1 MSKREHNSGSRRL
14 SWRAWSVNGVLAL
27 ALLSA
32 PATHPLYAQDTGVSS
47 LPGLPGSLDSN
58 PDPAGG
64 FGAARS
70 RQTENVLQG
79 DDSPAGATSN
89 AAQSLSAAQIL
100 AVLEQNPEAV
110 IEVKSLLANRFAQQ
124 GISMAPDAISDE
136 VLDTQISQSRDVRT
150 SITLFL
156 RERGYVAA
164 DALQAGATAVTGME
178 APASMAQIS
187 SLSSA
192 DDSRLTAPL
201 AMNSGVNAVGPG
213 ASLFTDRPIAT
224 SSSAAPARQAGIT
237 DPPAVLRVATPYN
250 LLSLRDLYT
259 QVPASTEHL
268 KRFGSD
274 VFLDRSPEAPSRLGA
289 NGVGTMLDVPI
300 GPDYVVGPGDAL
312 IVNMWGGISQ
322 SLTRVID
329 REGKVML
336 PEAGDVQVGGMS
348 LEQAQAAITHAL
360 QQQFRNAQ
368 VTVSLARLRSIRVY
382 VVGDVQRPG
391 AYDVSSLSSPLSAL
405 YAAGGPT
412 ATGSLRTLRHYRG
425 RELVGQVDLYDFLL
439 HGIRSG
445 DDRLQGGDTLLV
457 PPAGPQVA
465 IAGAVRRPAIYELKD
480 EKNLSQLLDDA
491 GGATVA
497 AALGHIT
504 VERIDAHQHRE
515 TTTLDLHPADD
526 PAGDPPGDS
535 SGASADL
542 RHFTVQDGDR
552 IEVAPIVPWSERVVY
567 LEGHVVRPGRTA
579 YHDGMHLSDVLHS
592 YRDLLPEPADRGEI
606 VRLAPP
612 DLHPEA
618 IEFQVPDALMGNDN
632 PALEPFDTI
641 RIFGRYEADA
651 PQVTVNGEV
660 LRPGA
665 YPLAAGMTAADLVRM
680 AGGFK
685 RDADVDDADLMS
697 YHVENGTQVAGIR
710 TSIRIGDAVL
720 KRDRRRDL
728 LLHPGDVLTIH
739 QITGWADIGAT
750 ITIEGE
756 VSHPGVYGFRE
767 GEHLSD
773 VLRRAGGLR
782 DTAYPEGAVL
792 TRTEVRDLEEK
803 SRAEL
808 IRQIEA
814 NSAAARLS
822 PSVGGKDQQGTLE
835 LIQAQ
840 ERQVLS
846 ELRSEP
852 PSGRMVIHISGSIE
866 SWAGTA
872 ADIEVRQGDVL
883 RIPKRPGF
891 VLVSGQV
898 YNASAITYS
907 PGKSAG
913 WYLSRAGGA
922 TSAANRKEVF
932 IIRANGSVVGRRSE
946 AWYGRGVLAAEL
958 QPGDVVVVP
967 QKIIGASLFWRN
979 LLSGAQVASSIA
991 VAAAVATL

>member
-1 MSKREHNSGSRRL
+1 MHTGIL
-14 SWRAWSVNGVLAL
+14 TL
-27 ALLSA
+27 ALLASA
-32 PATHPLYAQDTGVSS
+32 APYRLGAQQNTVSPASGQPVSTDMSRDPLANT
-47 LPGLPGSLDSN
+47 LPGTPGLLDSS
-58 PDPAGG
+58 
-64 FGAARS
+64 AAQS
-70 RQTENVLQG
+70 QRQENGLAP
-79 DDSPAGATSN
+79 DDSLSAAGSS

-100 AVLEQNPEAV
+100 AILEQNPEAV
-110 IEVKSLLANRFAQQ
+110 IEVKSLLADKLGQQ
-124 GISMAPDAISDE
+124 GISLAPDAISDE
-136 VLDTQISQSRDVRT
+136 VLESQIIQSRDVRT

-156 RERGYVAA
+156 RARGYLTA
-164 DALQAGATAVTGME
+164 DALQPAIPSAATAIDATTPMTQLS
-178 APASMAQIS
+178 PFSSM
-187 SLSSA
+187 
-192 DDSRLTAPL
+192 DDSRFPSPFVMGAGVVPGGPGSSRS
-201 AMNSGVNAVGPG
+201 MNSPNAMPSPG
-213 ASLFTDRPIAT
+213 AA
-224 SSSAAPARQAGIT
+224 ARQAGIT
-237 DPPAVLRVATPYN
+237 DPPAVLRVPTPYN

-259 QVPASTEHL
+259 QVPVSTEHL

-274 VFLDRSPEAPSRLGA
+274 VFLDRTFGASSRLGGSA
-289 NGVGTMLDVPI
+289 AAAALDVPV
-300 GPDYVVGPGDAL
+300 GPEYVVGPGDAL
-312 IVNMWGGISQ
+312 IVNMWGGVSQ

-329 REGKVML
+329 RDGKVML
-336 PEAGDVQVGGMS
+336 PEAGDVQVAGMP
-348 LEQAQAAITHAL
+348 LEEAQAAITHAL

-368 VTVSLARLRSIRVY
+368 VSVSLARLRAIRVY

-391 AYDVSSLSSPLSAL
+391 AYDISSLSSPLSAL

-412 ATGSLRTLRHYRG
+412 ATGSLRVLRHYRG
-425 RELVGQVDLYDFLL
+425 RRLVSQIDLYDFLL
-439 HGIRSG
+439 HGIRDG
-445 DDRLQGGDTLLV
+445 DDRLEGGDTLLV

-480 EKNLSQLLDDA
+480 EKNLSEALEDA
-491 GGATVA
+491 GGTTVA

-515 TTTLDLHPADD
+515 TTTLNLTPALN
-526 PAGDPPGDS
+526 PANDPPGDPPPP
-535 SGASADL
+535 SADL
-542 RHFTVQDGDR
+542 AHFAVQDGDR

-567 LEGHVVRPGRTA
+567 LQGHVVRPGRTA

-606 VRLAPP
+606 VRLVPP

-618 IEFQVPDALMGNDN
+618 IEFQVPDALVGNDN
-632 PALEPFDTI
+632 PTLQPFDTV

-660 LRPGA
+660 LHPGA
-665 YPLAAGMTAADLVRM
+665 YPLGAGMTAADLVRM
-680 AGGFK
+680 AGGFR

-697 YHVENGTQVAGIR
+697 YRLENGRQIAGLR
-710 TSIRIGDAVL
+710 SSIRIGDAVL
-720 KRDRRRDL
+720 KGDRSSDIA
-728 LLHPGDVLTIH
+728 LHAGDVLTIH

-756 VSHPGVYGFRE
+756 VGHPGVYGFRQ

-792 TRTEVRDLEEK
+792 TRTEVRELEEK

-808 IRQIEA
+808 IREIETS
-814 NSAAARLS
+814 SAAARLS
-822 PSVGGKDQQGTLE
+822 PGVGGKDASGTLE

-840 ERQVLS
+840 ENQVLS
-846 ELRSEP
+846 DLRGQA
-852 PSGRMVIHISGSIE
+852 PSGRMVIHISAKIE
-866 SWAGTA
+866 SWAGTT
-872 ADIEVRQGDVL
+872 ADMEVRQGDVL
-883 RIPKRPGF
+883 RVPKRPGF

-898 YNASAITYS
+898 YNASAITFT

-946 AWYGRGVLAAEL
+946 VWYGRSVLATEL
-958 QPGDVVVVP
+958 YPGDVIVVP